1 MLSPF
6 SSFKKTT
13 RSSIA
18 GWLRKEDAK
27 ETAPAVGG
35 YLKITKH
42 DVSVLFKLF
51 EQNPSESEISVGFAL
66 WLAKERASDKAP
78 HFTGSITVPVIQAV
92 AKATPR
98 KVVKVTKVAKATSL
112 ADLFK

>member
-66 WLAKERASDKAP
+66 WLAKERSSEKAP

-98 KVVKVTKVAKATSL
+98 QVKVTKVAKATSSL